1 MERKDN
7 IDDIVKQQGYVNI
20 ERVHTLESR
29 MAAHEV
35 QCEERWNTTFNR
47 LDDIDSH
54 LQRIE
59 SRVMAASGTVIL
71 FLLGLLATHLLV

>member
-7 IDDIVKQQGYVNI
+7 IDDIIKQQGYVNI

-35 QCEERWNTTFNR
+35 QCEERWKTTFNR

-71 FLLGLLATHLLV
+71 FLLGLVASHWV